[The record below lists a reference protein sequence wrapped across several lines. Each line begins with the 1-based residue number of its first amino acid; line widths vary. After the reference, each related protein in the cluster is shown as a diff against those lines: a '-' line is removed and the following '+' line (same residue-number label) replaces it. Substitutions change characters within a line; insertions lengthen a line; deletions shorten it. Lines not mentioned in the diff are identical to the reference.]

1 MNIYIIGS
9 GWYGCHTAL
18 YLAQAG
24 HTVTILEKNLDI
36 FQGTSGQFGI
46 RLHSGPHY
54 PRSAATRESCRRG
67 GAEFKRR
74 YPELIIP
81 HQYSIYALG
90 ILDADRQPSKVSQK
104 TFEAVCHE
112 SPECEFINT
121 DTWDYQGLICAA
133 NLDEPSIALGQ
144 RLRERFR
151 TLLIQEGVN
160 ILCGVTVI
168 SVENNE
174 EDHVVI
180 HLDNNDIIC
189 DRVINATGY
198 QAIHHQ
204 SIESP
209 LNIQVAYQPCLALT
223 YRDKKPEERPFSFIV
238 MDGWFPCLMPYV
250 TGEYEQYDQYILT
263 HGKWTIMGSFDTPE
277 KANKI
282 LKSLSNEYI
291 EAEIKTRCEEE
302 INRFWPKFADRFEF
316 LGWKG
321 SVLAKINTKSEFRSA
336 ITYAEKNII
345 HIIPGKVTNIFDVE
359 NEIQCLLDNAEI
371 ITQGA
376 YSYVRNGIFDK
387 SIQEVHEKS
396 TEIDRS
402 TYTLET
408 FKELHQHS
416 FISQISIKKG
426 SNETGSDPNI
436 NQTLPNKK

>member
-1 MNIYIIGS
+1 M
-9 GWYGCHTAL
+9 
-18 YLAQAG
+18 AQAG
-24 HTVTILEKNLDI
+24 HSVTILEKNADI

-74 YPELIIP
+74 YPELMIP

-90 ILDADRQPSKVSQK
+90 ISDADKKTSKVSQR
-104 TFEAVCHE
+104 TFEAVCYE
-112 SPECEFINT
+112 SPECEFIDT
-121 DTWDYQGLICAA
+121 DTWGYQGLICAA
-133 NLDEPSIALGQ
+133 KLEEPSIALGQ

-151 TLLIQEGVN
+151 ALLIQAGVDVRCN
-160 ILCGVTVI
+160 INVV
-168 SVENNE
+168 SVENKEKDQVLIQLEN
-174 EDHVVI
+174 
-180 HLDNNDIIC
+180 NNDIIC
-189 DRVINATGY
+189 DRVMNATGY
-198 QAIHHQ
+198 QAIHPQ
-204 SIESP
+204 DIAFP

-250 TGEYEQYDQYILT
+250 TDEDGKYNQYILT

-277 KANKI
+277 KANNI
-282 LKSLSNEYI
+282 LNSLSNEYI

-302 INRFWPKFADRFEF
+302 INRFWPTFADRFEF

-359 NEIQCLLDNAEI
+359 NEIQCLLDNTNV

-376 YSYVRNGIFDK
+376 YRYVRNGIFDQ
-387 SIQEVHEKS
+387 SIQEVQEKS
-396 TEIDRS
+396 TETDRS
-402 TYTLET
+402 TYSLDTYR
-408 FKELHQHS
+408 ELHQHS
-416 FISQISIKKG
+416 LFSQISINNE
-426 SNETGSDPNI
+426 SNERDTDPNI
-436 NQTLPNKK
+436 HQAGPHPGYPI